1 MAYTQKGWEAFSGAG
16 DSPMKRKPQY
26 SREGKLIKHGRGDAF
41 HKDNIK
47 LEVGETVDLAKHALK
62 NNPVVNKNERK
73 RQRAEVKKT
82 LRAAF
87 KKTDNDTDKMTK
99 NGKKDPPKKKYPK
112 HYTKKDIKFLK
123 DQNEDIVRDDDKVG
137 MTKKQERKH
146 RRKVLKYNKQTAK
159 PLNDTQKAKILEQLK
174 GMDPKDPEA
183 KLLRKMLNLK
193 KNR

>member
-1 MAYTQKGWEAFSGAG
+1 MAYKQKGWEAFSGTG

-26 SREGKLIKHGRGDAF
+26 SRKGDLIKHGRGDAL
-41 HKDNIK
+41 HKDHVK
-47 LEVGETVDLAKHALK
+47 KEASEWGALTKHALK
-62 NNPVVNKNERK
+62 NNPLVNRNERK
-73 RQRAEVKKT
+73 RQRAEVKKN

-99 NGKKDPPKKKYPK
+99 K
-112 HYTKKDIKFLK
+112 
-123 DQNEDIVRDDDKVG
+123 E
-137 MTKKQERKH
+137 ERKH
-146 RRKVLKYNKQTAK
+146 RREVLKYNKNVAK
-159 PLNDTQKAKILEQLK
+159 PLSEAQKAKIREQLK

>member
-1 MAYTQKGWEAFSGAG
+1 MPEFKKDTRGFRMKGWSPFTKK
-16 DSPMKRKPQY
+16 SPMKFVSFSY
-26 SREGKLIKHGRGDAF
+26 SSKTSSGPEPKEEKSSGIKDQVYG
-41 HKDNIK
+41 
-47 LEVGETVDLAKHALK
+47 TVDSKS
-62 NNPVVNKNERK
+62 
-73 RQRAEVKKT
+73 
-82 LRAAF
+82 AF
-87 KKTDNDTDKMTK
+87 NK